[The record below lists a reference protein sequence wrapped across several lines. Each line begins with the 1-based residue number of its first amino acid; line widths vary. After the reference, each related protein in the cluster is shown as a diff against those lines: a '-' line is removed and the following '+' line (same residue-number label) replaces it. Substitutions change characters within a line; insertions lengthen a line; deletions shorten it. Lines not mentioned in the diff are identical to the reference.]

1 MRPYFA
7 IIKDSFRA
15 ALASRVLYVLLL
27 FITLLLLVISP
38 LHIRE
43 TLDWQLPTR
52 GLDNQKI
59 AEMLVE
65 RQGQDGE
72 AVMTRIWE
80 LLPDDNN
87 LKERV
92 IKIAE
97 KGETAEVEP
106 KTEGRRGNRGGG
118 RPEWTVDL
126 ETRQEL
132 IDGLNSVIENPK
144 FYIASDWKNRLL
156 RREAKELIDS
166 GYDQLSDIQVRRVN
180 RLLFSSA
187 FSKKLVPPGEDSA
200 IEFCYAIWNPID
212 PLPMSQQQ
220 LSKLLITD
228 LPWYFEKFV
237 LSIGL
242 LIAIIVTANLIPETF
257 EPGSLNLLLSKPI
270 SRWGLYVAK
279 FLGGCTF
286 IGICTAYLFFG
297 LWLWLGIGMGTW
309 DRAILLSIPLYI
321 LVFAIYFAVSA
332 FVGLVWRSSIVSV
345 ILTLVFWA
353 FCFSIG
359 SVYGVFDTKMK
370 NTELASVFPAANEV
384 FATDVLQQVYRWDQS
399 GSAWN
404 LVAGVN
410 LSGDDQMAVNISS
423 YLAKLSVVP
432 AFPALGN
439 SPQPVYDPIHNIVVC
454 SRLNSLGGSSNDNKV
469 SVLREGATESLELGK
484 FPSGTIQL
492 FPSPHG
498 IIAVTSGGEIYRMN
512 SELVQQRLKVSNE
525 AEEVASDDTDEIAD
539 GSSDEDTISDAVKST
554 EELFVEMGQAEG
566 IRLRN
571 KSSISYN
578 RQLDEF
584 AIYDAGFIKV
594 FGLNDGSYYLK
605 AELALELSFDKKM
618 TAMIAYSGKTIAVAF
633 GNGKVISVNAETMV
647 EENEFQLESRSAIRQ
662 IDGSPDGQY
671 IGVLFRNGN
680 LWMLDLEGGQK
691 MRKVNFFG
699 VKGIS
704 TFDLIEGGQVWIG
717 EDIESATLCDLDQG
731 TVVKTLNPS
740 SDLIQSLY
748 RYAIRPA
755 YTICPKPSEF
765 YKVVSHLASSSD
777 TSANENI
784 DLREAERRGNSPGES
799 PWAPLT
805 SGLVFMFVMLA
816 AGCLVFQV
824 KDY

>member
-97 KGETAEVEP
+97 KGETAEVAP

-370 NTELASVFPAANEV
+370 NTELVSVFPAANEV
-384 FATDVLQQVYRWDQS
+384 FATDVLQQVYRWDQP

-512 SELVQQRLKVSNE
+512 SELVQQRLKVSHE
-525 AEEVASDDTDEIAD
+525 AEEAASDDTDEIAD
-539 GSSDEDTISDAVKST
+539 GSSDENTISDAVEST

-618 TAMIAYSGKTIAVAF
+618 TAMLAYSGKTIAVAF

-680 LWMLDLEGGQK
+680 LWMLDLEGGQE

-704 TFDLIEGGQVWIG
+704 TFDLIEDGQVWIG

>member
-97 KGETAEVEP
+97 KGETAEVAP
-106 KTEGRRGNRGGG
+106 KTEGRRGNRDGG

-399 GSAWN
+399 GSAWD

-539 GSSDEDTISDAVKST
+539 GSSDENTISDAVEST

-680 LWMLDLEGGQK
+680 LWMLDLEGGQE

-704 TFDLIEGGQVWIG
+704 TFDLIEDGQVWIG

-816 AGCLVFQV
+816 AGCLVFQA

>member
-97 KGETAEVEP
+97 KGETAEVAP
-106 KTEGRRGNRGGG
+106 KAEGRRGNRGGG

-399 GSAWN
+399 GSAWD

-539 GSSDEDTISDAVKST
+539 GSSDENTISDAVEST

-671 IGVLFRNGN
+671 VGVLFRNGN
-680 LWMLDLEGGQK
+680 LWMLDLEGGQE

-704 TFDLIEGGQVWIG
+704 TFDLIEDGQVWIG

-816 AGCLVFQV
+816 AGCLVFQA

>member
-92 IKIAE
+92 IKIVE

-118 RPEWTVDL
+118 RPEWTVDF

-399 GSAWN
+399 GSAWD

-525 AEEVASDDTDEIAD
+525 AEEVVSDDTDEIAD
-539 GSSDEDTISDAVKST
+539 GSSDENTISDAVEST

-704 TFDLIEGGQVWIG
+704 TFDLIEDGQVWIG

>member
-97 KGETAEVEP
+97 KGETAEVAP
-106 KTEGRRGNRGGG
+106 KAESRRGNRGGG

-399 GSAWN
+399 GSAWD

-525 AEEVASDDTDEIAD
+525 AEEVASDEIAD
-539 GSSDEDTISDAVKST
+539 GSSDENTISDAVEST

-578 RQLDEF
+578 RQFDEF

-671 IGVLFRNGN
+671 VGVLFRNGN
-680 LWMLDLEGGQK
+680 LWMLDLEGGQE

-704 TFDLIEGGQVWIG
+704 TFDLIEDGQVWIG

-731 TVVKTLNPS
+731 TVVKTLNPP

-816 AGCLVFQV
+816 AGCLVFQA

>member
-80 LLPDDNN
+80 LIPDDNN
-87 LKERV
+87 FKERLIEIV
-92 IKIAE
+92 E

-106 KTEGRRGNRGGG
+106 KTERRRGNRGGG

-166 GYDQLSDIQVRRVN
+166 GYDQLSDVQVKRVN
-180 RLLFSSA
+180 RLLFSTA

-200 IEFCYAIWNPID
+200 IEICYAIWNPID

-399 GSAWN
+399 GSVWN

-410 LSGDDQMAVNISS
+410 LPGDDQMAVNVST
-423 YLAKLSVVP
+423 YLAKLSEVP

-439 SPQPVYDPIHNIVVC
+439 SPQPVYDPIHNFVVC
-454 SRLNSLGGSSNDNKV
+454 SRINSLGGSSSNNKV

-492 FPSPHG
+492 FSSPHG
-498 IIAVTSGGEIYRMN
+498 VIAATSGGEIYRMN

-525 AEEVASDDTDEIAD
+525 AEEDASDDRDEIAD
-539 GSSDEDTISDAVKST
+539 DSSDENAISEAVEST

-566 IRLRN
+566 IRIRN

-584 AIYDAGFIKV
+584 AVYDAGFIKV
-594 FGLNDGSYYLK
+594 FGLNDGSYDLK
-605 AELALELSFDKKM
+605 SELALKLSFDKKM

-704 TFDLIEGGQVWIG
+704 TFDLIEEGQVWIG
-717 EDIESATLCDLDQG
+717 EDIQSATLCDLGQG
-731 TVVKTLNPS
+731 SVVKTLNPP
-740 SDLIQSLY
+740 SDFIQSLY

-784 DLREAERRGNSPGES
+784 DLRDAERRGKSPGES

-805 SGLVFMFVMLA
+805 SGLFFMFVMIA
-816 AGCLVFQV
+816 AGCLVFQA

>member
-87 LKERV
+87 FKERLIEIV
-92 IKIAE
+92 E

-106 KTEGRRGNRGGG
+106 KTERRRGNRGGG

-166 GYDQLSDIQVRRVN
+166 GYDQLSDVQVKRVN
-180 RLLFSSA
+180 RLLFSTA

-200 IEFCYAIWNPID
+200 IEICYAIWNPID

-399 GSAWN
+399 GSVWN

-410 LSGDDQMAVNISS
+410 LPGDDQMAVNVST
-423 YLAKLSVVP
+423 YLAKLSEVP

-439 SPQPVYDPIHNIVVC
+439 SPQPVYDPIHNFVVC
-454 SRLNSLGGSSNDNKV
+454 SRINSLGGSSSNNKV

-492 FPSPHG
+492 FSSPHG
-498 IIAVTSGGEIYRMN
+498 VIAATSGGEIYRMN

-525 AEEVASDDTDEIAD
+525 AEEDASDDRDEIAD
-539 GSSDEDTISDAVKST
+539 DSSDENAISEAVEST

-566 IRLRN
+566 IRIRN

-584 AIYDAGFIKV
+584 AVYDAGFIKV
-594 FGLNDGSYYLK
+594 FGLNDGSYDLK
-605 AELALELSFDKKM
+605 SELALKLSFDKKM

-704 TFDLIEGGQVWIG
+704 TFDLIEEGQVWIG
-717 EDIESATLCDLDQG
+717 EDIQSATLCDLGQG
-731 TVVKTLNPS
+731 SVVKTLNPP
-740 SDLIQSLY
+740 SDFIQSLY

-784 DLREAERRGNSPGES
+784 DLRDAERRGKSPGES

-805 SGLVFMFVMLA
+805 SGLFFMFVMIA
-816 AGCLVFQV
+816 AGCLVFQA

>member
-97 KGETAEVEP
+97 KGETAEVAP
-106 KTEGRRGNRGGG
+106 KAEGRRGNRGGG

-399 GSAWN
+399 GSAWD

-484 FPSGTIQL
+484 IPSGTIQL

-525 AEEVASDDTDEIAD
+525 AEEVASDEIAD
-539 GSSDEDTISDAVKST
+539 GSSDENTISDAVEST

-680 LWMLDLEGGQK
+680 LWMLDLEGGQE

-704 TFDLIEGGQVWIG
+704 TFDLIEDGQVWIG

-816 AGCLVFQV
+816 AGCLVFQA

>member
-166 GYDQLSDIQVRRVN
+166 GYDQLSDIQVRRGN

-370 NTELASVFPAANEV
+370 NTELVSVFPAANEV

-399 GSAWN
+399 GSAWD

-539 GSSDEDTISDAVKST
+539 GSSDENTISDAVEST

-594 FGLNDGSYYLK
+594 LGLNDGSYYLK

-618 TAMIAYSGKTIAVAF
+618 TAMICLLYT
-633 GNGKVISVNAETMV
+633 
-647 EENEFQLESRSAIRQ
+647 
-662 IDGSPDGQY
+662 
-671 IGVLFRNGN
+671 
-680 LWMLDLEGGQK
+680 
-691 MRKVNFFG
+691 
-699 VKGIS
+699 
-704 TFDLIEGGQVWIG
+704 
-717 EDIESATLCDLDQG
+717 
-731 TVVKTLNPS
+731 
-740 SDLIQSLY
+740 SD
-748 RYAIRPA
+748 
-755 YTICPKPSEF
+755 
-765 YKVVSHLASSSD
+765 
-777 TSANENI
+777 
-784 DLREAERRGNSPGES
+784 
-799 PWAPLT
+799 
-805 SGLVFMFVMLA
+805 A
-816 AGCLVFQV
+816 A
-824 KDY
+824 DE

>member
-399 GSAWN
+399 GSAWD

-539 GSSDEDTISDAVKST
+539 GSSDENTISDAVEST

-680 LWMLDLEGGQK
+680 LWMLDLEGGQE

-704 TFDLIEGGQVWIG
+704 TFDLIEDGQVWIG

-816 AGCLVFQV
+816 AGCLVFQA

>member
-97 KGETAEVEP
+97 KGETAEVAP
-106 KTEGRRGNRGGG
+106 KAEGRRGNRGGG

-399 GSAWN
+399 GSAWD

-525 AEEVASDDTDEIAD
+525 AEEVASDEIAD
-539 GSSDEDTISDAVKST
+539 GSSDENTISDAVEST

-578 RQLDEF
+578 RQFDEF

-680 LWMLDLEGGQK
+680 LWMLDLEGGQE

-704 TFDLIEGGQVWIG
+704 TFDLIEDGQVWIG

-731 TVVKTLNPS
+731 TVVKTLNPP

-816 AGCLVFQV
+816 AGCLVFQA

>member
-65 RQGQDGE
+65 RQGQGGE

>member
-97 KGETAEVEP
+97 KGETAEVAP
-106 KTEGRRGNRGGG
+106 KTEGRRGNRDGG

-399 GSAWN
+399 GSAWD

-539 GSSDEDTISDAVKST
+539 GSSDENTISDAVEST

-578 RQLDEF
+578 RQFDEF

-680 LWMLDLEGGQK
+680 LWMLDLEGGQE

-704 TFDLIEGGQVWIG
+704 TFDLIEDGQVWIG

-731 TVVKTLNPS
+731 TVVKTLNPP

-816 AGCLVFQV
+816 AGCLVFQA